1 MPHHLDRPR
10 WAASNIR
17 AWLPANP
24 SGVPRRQA
32 LLRALIGVGLGIGI
46 GSILWALNARD
57 PTGLTGTSGLHLVL
71 SSISGAIAGP
81 LGVVVVARLLDR
93 TIRAE
98 DQLIGY
104 SGLIR
109 MLLHAGELSFLGAL
123 AGGAGAGAAMPLRG
137 LVAGVVLTGLVG
149 AILYR
154 VRGLGLLL
162 GLTIGI
168 ITGGIGGVLGGL
180 IHSLGG

>member
-123 AGGAGAGAAMPLRG
+123 AGGVGGGAGQIGTGLGYAMFI
-137 LVAGVVLTGLVG
+137 TGLVG
-149 AILYR
+149 GVRYR
-154 VRGLGLLL
+154 LWGLGLIL
-162 GLTIGI
+162 GLT
-168 ITGGIGGVLGGL
+168 LGL
-180 IHSLGG
+180 IIGAISGAVGSSILLLI